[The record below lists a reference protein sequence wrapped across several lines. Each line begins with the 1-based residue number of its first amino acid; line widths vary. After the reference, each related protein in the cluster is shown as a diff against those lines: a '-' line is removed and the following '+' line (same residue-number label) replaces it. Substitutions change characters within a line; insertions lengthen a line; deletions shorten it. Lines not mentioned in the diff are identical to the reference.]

1 MYKFLPSKLKSNLY
15 KNYMWLKFLYNN
27 CVALLE
33 KRKVSYSDF
42 SEDLILESI
51 FEGLTGSY
59 VDVGAGHPVIGSNSY
74 LFYKK
79 GWDGITVEPI
89 KLHNVLHRLKRRRD
103 LQINKLI
110 GESKDKVKFYE
121 FNPTQLSTNSDSQ
134 YKDMIAKGMKERRTY
149 YLDSISINDVLS
161 KVKNNEYFLTID
173 CEGYEYRILQGAE
186 QTIRR
191 CRPVI
196 VIEQKPHDAYSK
208 QYGQFAAVALL
219 QEWGMIKLDQV
230 RDDWIMGWR

>member
-1 MYKFLPSKLKSNLY
+1 MYKFLPGKLKSNIY
-15 KNYMWLKFLYNN
+15 KKYMWLKFLYENF
-27 CVALLE
+27 VALLR
-33 KRKVSYSDF
+33 KSKVSYSDF
-42 SEDLILESI
+42 NEDLILEGI
-51 FEGLTGSY
+51 FGSLTGSY

-79 GWDGITVEPI
+79 GWSGITVEPI
-89 KLHNVLHRLKRRRD
+89 KLHSVLHRLKRRRD

-121 FNPTQLSTNSDSQ
+121 FNPTQLSTNDESQ

-173 CEGYEYRILQGAE
+173 CEGYDYEII
-186 QTIRR
+186 T
-191 CRPVI
+191 
-196 VIEQKPHDAYSK
+196 
-208 QYGQFAAVALL
+208 
-219 QEWGMIKLDQV
+219 MIKWNLIYKPKAIVFEIISFSIKAKEIHQLLMAQGYNLTQRTSINNIYLLSD
-230 RDDWIMGWR
+230 